1 MRTTLT
7 EADLRVIRLYAQ
19 GFYQKQVA
27 EQLGLSEI
35 TVKQRTRII
44 SERLGMPLYTRMS
57 DILIRCLREGII
69 NLGVTMKS
77 ETVQTITSM
86 LVEQGGDWFCNP
98 ETYREFKDARD
109 LGFGG
114 LGTAR
119 PTGGIQDAE
128 LSWVGR
134 GVPTAPL
141 AVDKTHS
148 GLRTLRRRSERT
160 ARPTTAVF
168 RTLPVGWRQPEVW
181 IA

>member
-57 DILIRCLREGII
+57 DILIKCLREGII

-77 ETVQTITSM
+77 ETVQTITGM
-86 LVEQGGDWFCNP
+86 LMEQGGDWFCNP
-98 ETYREFKDARD
+98 DTYREFKEATPESPGR
-109 LGFGG
+109 
-114 LGTAR
+114 
-119 PTGGIQDAE
+119 E
-128 LSWVGR
+128 LITEGQTPVLLVGR
-134 GVPTAPL
+134 ARVMQHDW
-141 AVDKTHS
+141 VMKNEF
-148 GLRTLRRRSERT
+148 RRFS
-160 ARPTTAVF
+160 
-168 RTLPVGWRQPEVW
+168 PVRISWEGAIRGKDGKDD
-181 IA
+181 ADNGNH